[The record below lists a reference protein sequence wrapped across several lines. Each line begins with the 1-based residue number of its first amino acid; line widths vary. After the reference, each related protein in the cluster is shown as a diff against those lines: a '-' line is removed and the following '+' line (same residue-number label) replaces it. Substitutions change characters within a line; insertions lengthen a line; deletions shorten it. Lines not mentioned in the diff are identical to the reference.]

1 MKKIVCS
8 MVAAVLSVSA
18 FAVGTGTDTKG
29 EYWEDASGVK
39 HYYLFQRAGSDT
51 RWSFSQNVY
60 SREEARNSSATVSA
74 WVSGSIFTLEREA
87 VYSIRIAEHPNATMY
102 GIEFETLN
110 KTASPHA
117 LQVESAK
124 CITIGEYGV
133 HSVSGNTLQ
142 MFYGGTGEK
151 IHLAASQTW
160 SGPAAESLSSAPF
173 VFVPNYI
180 YNSNYRGHVG
190 AEDDVVLTIEGDIV
204 VPWIIYDHPLT
215 NMDFVIRSPAIVS
228 IPKCSFGAGNLYART
243 VTIDGGCGIK
253 FGADKSF
260 IPISGSDNGV
270 TSSATTYGIGSYA
283 VISPIRVAET
293 IVLTNG
299 ATLTALETTTVSGG
313 VTVVSAGTVTNAFS
327 GTFKLTA
334 GDTVLRIP
342 AGSALDLTGATFTG
356 DGGLKVEGSGTLLL
370 DGSVNDSTGRFYLPD
385 AALAGFSGDVVVSG
399 GTLVLEN
406 ANSMPSGMTVITEG
420 DGALLLIDA
429 SGFDAETQMG
439 GTKTLAE
446 PSRLVVTDADVT
458 GEVTVNSGE
467 TLFIYG
473 NGLGANASLNIFGN
487 ATVMFRRSATVSSP
501 LWYTNT
507 VYCKTFDAS
516 VTGTVASV
524 ITLSE
529 TPGSD
534 ALISIIQID
543 SPGLI
548 DLAGSGQLDTIKMNS
563 GNAAVTG
570 VYKVYGGQ
578 EFYSGHMTVRDGGTI
593 TVSKTWQHLRLD
605 YNSSSDVCLEIA
617 TGGKYE
623 KVSGNCHTYLGRNG
637 GSYESKLLVTGGSYI
652 HLYDSFTLYSHGLV
666 QVETGMFKTGRRITC
681 HNSATAENAKIIL
694 RNGTMC
700 FNGGGAGYVYAMF
713 EGAGHCSA
721 LIDGKATMQVLNQTR
736 MPDTTNET
744 ELAQCT
750 WTCTEG
756 SRLKMLG
763 IASGSIFS
771 FHNFEADGLVFDT
784 NNGTSTAN
792 PVQVR
797 IIDPKD
803 PIGIGFVLPGKTGS
817 KIVASNAVPA
827 LVASYVVPAGQ
838 TLDATALP
846 TGWYENFS
854 GISISNLIFETG
866 SALAFPFFGDAAPLA
881 ISGTLTLPDAMNYS
895 VIQSGQKATA
905 TEVPV
910 IAPAVGTVA
919 AEGGST
925 FTCTGGVRPSAATL
939 SVANDA
945 LAFSYKV
952 LGATITIR

>member
-1 MKKIVCS
+1 MF
-8 MVAAVLSVSA
+8 AAVLSISA
-18 FAVGTGTDTKG
+18 FAVGKGTDSKG

-60 SREEARNSSATVSA
+60 SREEARNSSAKVSA
-74 WVSGSIFTLEREA
+74 WVDGSIFTLEREA
-87 VYSIRIAEHPNATMY
+87 IYAFDIAEHGGATMY

-110 KTASPHA
+110 KTASPHS
-117 LQVESAK
+117 LRMESARR
-124 CITIGEYGV
+124 ITIGEYGV

-142 MFYGGTGEK
+142 MWYSGTGAK

-180 YNSNYRGHVG
+180 YNRSYRGYVG

-204 VPWIIYDHPLT
+204 VPWIVYDHPLT
-215 NMDFVIRSPAIVS
+215 NMDFVIKAPAIVS
-228 IPKCSFGAGNLYART
+228 LPKCSFGAGNLYARK

-253 FGADKSF
+253 FGADTSF
-260 IPISGSDNGV
+260 IPISGYDNGV
-270 TSSATTYGIGSYA
+270 ASGATTYGIGSYP

-299 ATLTALETTTVSGG
+299 ATLTALATTTVSGG
-313 VTVVSAGTVTNAFS
+313 VTVVSAGTMTNAFS
-327 GTFKLTA
+327 GTFSLTA

-342 AGSALDLTGATFTG
+342 AGSTLDLTGATLMG
-356 DGGLKVEGSGTLLL
+356 NENLKVEGSGTLLL
-370 DGSVNDSTGRFYLPD
+370 DCSVNGPSGRLYLSD
-385 AALAGFSGDVVVSG
+385 VALAGFSGDFVVSG
-399 GTLVLEN
+399 GTLILEN
-406 ANSMPSGMTVITEG
+406 ANSIPTGKTVTTEG
-420 DGALLLIDA
+420 DGALLLVNTT
-429 SGFDAETQMG
+429 GFNAETQMG
-439 GTKTLAE
+439 GTKALAE
-446 PSRLVVTDADVT
+446 PSRLTVTDADVA

-467 TLFIYG
+467 TLLIYG

-487 ATVMFRRSATVSSP
+487 ATVMFRRSATISSP

-507 VYCKTFDAS
+507 LYCKTFDAS

-524 ITLSE
+524 ITLSA
-529 TPGSD
+529 TPQSD
-534 ALISIIQID
+534 ALVTTLQID

-548 DLAGSGQLDTIKMNS
+548 DLAGSGQLDTIKMNT

-570 VYKVYGGQ
+570 AYKVYGPQ
-578 EFYSGHMTVRDGGTI
+578 EFYSGHMTVRDGGSI
-593 TVSKTWQHLRLD
+593 KVSKGWQDLRLN

-617 TGGKYE
+617 TGGTYE
-623 KVSGNCHTYLGRNG
+623 KVSGDCYTYLGKSG

-652 HLYDSFTLYSHGLV
+652 HLYDSFTLYSHGV
-666 QVETGMFKTGRRITC
+666 IQVETGTFKTGRRISC
-681 HNSATAENAKIIL
+681 HSSATTENAKIIL
-694 RNGTMC
+694 RNGTLC
-700 FNGGGAGYVYAMF
+700 FNGGDAGYVYAMF
-713 EGAGHCSA
+713 DGAGRCSA
-721 LIDGKATMQVLNQTR
+721 LIDGQATMQVLNQTR

-763 IASGSIFS
+763 IASGCTFS

-827 LVASYVVPAGQ
+827 LAASYVVPAGQ

-846 TGWYENFS
+846 SDWYEGFGEVS
-854 GISISNLIFETG
+854 VSNILFETG
-866 SALAFPFFGDAAPLA
+866 STFRFPFFGDAAPLA
-881 ISGTLTLPDAMNYS
+881 ISGLLTLPDAMNYS
-895 VIQSGQKATA
+895 VVQTGQKATV

-910 IAPAVGTVA
+910 IVPTLGTVE
-919 AEGGST
+919 AEGGTT
-925 FTCTGGVRPSAATL
+925 FTCTGGARPSAATL
-939 SVANDA
+939 SVAEDA
-945 LAFSYKV
+945 LVFSYKV
-952 LGATITIR
+952 TGSTFLIR